1 MSDSVNYKTD
11 DARQSVFAEMQAH
24 FHASSVGRD
33 LPRLSLAD
41 NRLNLALGGGVLCRR
56 AHLITASLSAS
67 LASGFSLALVAM
79 MLRAKQATGPI
90 IWCGPLRGGQSGQ
103 LFGAGLAEMGLR
115 PEQFIFIRDSH
126 PLRRMAACEE
136 ALATPGLAAVI
147 HEYGPLY
154 EKADLWQKSARRLQL
169 ACERGS
175 ATAFMIGTAG
185 AAAGFESAIHI
196 SPATHQPYQASG
208 ASGASDNALDW
219 RPRWHAAVRHARGGY
234 PAQANLIW
242 DKAQSSFVTPTQDA
256 THPNW
261 QDQPYRL
268 DASLPHHLRWQKS
281 A

>member
-1 MSDSVNYKTD
+1 MSDAVRDKTE
-11 DARQSVFAEMQAH
+11 DARQSVFAQMQAH
-24 FHASSVGRD
+24 FHASSMGRN

-56 AHLITASLSAS
+56 AHLITTILSAS

-79 MLRAKQATGPI
+79 MLRAKKATGPI

-175 ATAFMIGTAG
+175 ATAFMVGTAG
-185 AAAGFESAIHI
+185 ATAGFESAIHI
-196 SPATHQPYQASG
+196 SPATHQANEGGDS
-208 ASGASDNALDW
+208 ALDW
-219 RPRWHAAVRHARGGY
+219 RPRWHAAIRHARGGY

-242 DKAQSSFVTPTQDA
+242 DKAQSAFVTPAKDVPNA
-256 THPNW
+256 NW

-268 DASLPHHLRWQKS
+268 DTMSPHHLRWQKS

>member
-1 MSDSVNYKTD
+1 MSDALRYKTED
-11 DARQSVFAEMQAH
+11 TRQSVFAEMQAH
-24 FHASSVGRD
+24 FHASSVGRN
-33 LPRLSLAD
+33 LPHLSLAD
-41 NRLNLALGGGVLCRR
+41 NRVNLALGGGVLCRR

-79 MLRAKQATGPI
+79 MLRAKKATGPI

-185 AAAGFESAIHI
+185 ATAGFESAFHI
-196 SPATHQPYQASG
+196 SPASNEG
-208 ASGASDNALDW
+208 VDNALDW
-219 RPRWHAAVRHARGGY
+219 RPRWHVGVRHARGGY

-242 DKAQSSFVTPTQDA
+242 DKAQSCFVTPAQDV
-256 THPNW
+256 PNLNW
-261 QDQPYRL
+261 QDQPYRV
-268 DASLPHHLRWQKS
+268 DTPSAHHLRWQKS